1 MSSTPNPANPADL
14 NKTAVEKLKAAILA
28 KRKADEAL
36 VSFTSHLVV
45 GWIAPEPRFFLSSP
59 GIDRTI
65 HRSL

>member
-45 GWIAPEPRFFLSSP
+45 EWIAPEPRFFY
-59 GIDRTI
+59 
-65 HRSL
+65 